1 MSELTKAEQNK
12 KPSITQEDID
22 NLLDDVPD
30 LDEPAEEPSS
40 AQVIL
45 AENEEAEKDK
55 TPPDSGPETDQT
67 QKIPWSRSRLLW
79 IGASIALILS
89 SFMMLCLKP
98 EEKNDYEAIPSTI
111 LRFPIVQTREEPIG
125 QLAVSS
131 NPLSVAMREFVV
143 LAPSDDKDITLLFT
157 DVVVNLSDI
166 TAAEKINKNTAFI
179 RYIIYDTLE
188 AALISGDKEKIV
200 EACLAKALK
209 EALNRALEKESV
221 KEVVLDSFKV
231 V

>member
-1 MSELTKAEQNK
+1 M
-12 KPSITQEDID
+12 DWCFHCID
-22 NLLDDVPD
+22 FIFIHDALF
-30 LDEPAEEPSS
+30 
-40 AQVIL
+40 
-45 AENEEAEKDK
+45 K
-55 TPPDSGPETDQT
+55 TG
-67 QKIPWSRSRLLW
+67 
-79 IGASIALILS
+79 G
-89 SFMMLCLKP
+89 
-98 EEKNDYEAIPSTI
+98 KNDYEAIPSTI

-188 AALISGDKEKIV
+188 AALISGIKKKLSRH
-200 EACLAKALK
+200 AW
-209 EALNRALEKESV
+209 RRR
-221 KEVVLDSFKV
+221 
-231 V
+231 